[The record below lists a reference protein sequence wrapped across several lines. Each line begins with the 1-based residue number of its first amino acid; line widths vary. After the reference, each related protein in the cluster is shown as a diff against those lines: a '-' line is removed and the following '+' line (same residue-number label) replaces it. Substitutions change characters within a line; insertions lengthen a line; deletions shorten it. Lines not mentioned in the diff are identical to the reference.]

1 MLSVH
6 VGIIRSN
13 YLTIRRR
20 YRGRTLSAVLKS
32 DGYGLGL
39 VPAAKAL
46 SEVGCQLF
54 WVNDL
59 DEASRLRNAVPQA
72 EIFTLMGLGG
82 HHMRDFEAVGATPA
96 LVSMDEVEHCHGY
109 ALLKHRRIPVAIQVD
124 TGLGRLGLGE
134 EEIAALGRRGSMIE
148 ALRVRVWVSH
158 LAAYNLPDDP
168 ANAEQRAR
176 LVRWALRLQT
186 APISLA
192 ASAGI
197 FMSMDWH
204 FDIAR
209 AGSAIFG
216 VQTSTRWQTGL
227 SPCYELSAPLLRI
240 AHYPAGR
247 HLGYRGVTVLERP
260 SRIATVAIGYANGLP
275 QRFAEFGTA
284 QLGLA
289 AVPLVGG
296 IAMNMS
302 MIDVT
307 DVPDAVL
314 QAHDR
319 AIFLDRDRPIE
330 PIADRLGCTPNMLL
344 TQIGAGTPR
353 HYVDGSAPR

>member
-1 MLSVH
+1 MV
-6 VGIIRSN
+6 
-13 YLTIRRR
+13 
-20 YRGRTLSAVLKS
+20 
-32 DGYGLGL
+32 
-39 VPAAKAL
+39 
-46 SEVGCQLF
+46 
-54 WVNDL
+54 
-59 DEASRLRNAVPQA
+59 
-72 EIFTLMGLGG
+72 
-82 HHMRDFEAVGATPA
+82 
-96 LVSMDEVEHCHGY
+96 
-109 ALLKHRRIPVAIQVD
+109 IQVD

-134 EEIAALGRRGSMIE
+134 EEIAALGRRASMLE

-204 FDIAR
+204 FDVAR
-209 AGSAIFG
+209 AGSAVFG
-216 VQTSTRWQTGL
+216 VQTSIRRQNGL
-227 SPCYELSAPLLRI
+227 VPCYELSAPLMRI
-240 AHYPAGR
+240 AHYPSGR
-247 HLGYRGVTVLERP
+247 QLGYRGVTELKRP

-275 QRFAEFGTA
+275 QRFAEFGTVR
-284 QLGLA
+284 LGTST
-289 AVPLVGG
+289 VPLVGG

-314 QAHDR
+314 HGHDR

-330 PIADRLGCTPNMLL
+330 PLAERLGCTPNLLL
-344 TQIGAGTPR
+344 TQIGAATPR
-353 HYVDGSAPR
+353 HYVDGSALR